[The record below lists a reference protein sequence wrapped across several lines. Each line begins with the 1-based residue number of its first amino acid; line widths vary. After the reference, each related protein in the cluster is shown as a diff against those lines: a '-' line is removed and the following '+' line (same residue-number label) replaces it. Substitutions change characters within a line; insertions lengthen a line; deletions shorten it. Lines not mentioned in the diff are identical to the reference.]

1 MVVHAFLS
9 GEARVECLARPHASV
24 DGVPETVVVG
34 QPGKGLVRRS
44 QCPHVRLLPPASRHK
59 LRIILILF
67 IKFYY
72 YSYIVNN

>member
-24 DGVPETVVVG
+24 DGMPETVVVG

-44 QCPHVRLLPPASRHK
+44 QCPHVRLLSRPRAVIN
-59 LRIILILF
+59 LRINNIYFLIK
-67 IKFYY
+67 INK
-72 YSYIVNN
+72 